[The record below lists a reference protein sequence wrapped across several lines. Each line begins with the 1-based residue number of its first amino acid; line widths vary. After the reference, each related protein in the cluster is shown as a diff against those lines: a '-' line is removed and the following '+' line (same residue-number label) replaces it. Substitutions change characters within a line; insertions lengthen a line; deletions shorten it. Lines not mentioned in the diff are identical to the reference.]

1 MGIKEGLAGNAAKS
15 LVSHFQSKWLL
26 NTYRDTSVIEL
37 VKPNVRQLVMQFH
50 PFSAEYMLAFACNFF
65 SLLVYL
71 WIILSSFVSSPPQR
85 ASLLSVALRPTS
97 QWLVNQ
103 SLFVQSAQD
112 TRGKASFTLS
122 LSMAKRST
130 LVMKQNSSTL
140 KASKH
145 QSNSYCLLPIRILKA
160 LFLISKCFEKQCHS
174 QFSIGSVFL
183 SHFTMN
189 INNHWCGVDLN
200 ELSCMLEVVLKVC
213 CGPPFVCWY
222 VCAYYCVL
230 TSIFSQPPGVHV
242 GH

>member
-1 MGIKEGLAGNAAKS
+1 
-15 LVSHFQSKWLL
+15 
-26 NTYRDTSVIEL
+26 
-37 VKPNVRQLVMQFH
+37 MQFH
-50 PFSAEYMLAFACNFF
+50 PFSDEYILAFACNFF

-71 WIILSSFVSSPPQR
+71 RTILSSFVSSPPQR

-145 QSNSYCLLPIRILKA
+145 QSNSYCSLPIRILKA
-160 LFLISKCFEKQCHS
+160 LFLISMCFEKEWHS

-189 INNHWCGVDLN
+189 INNH
-200 ELSCMLEVVLKVC
+200 
-213 CGPPFVCWY
+213 
-222 VCAYYCVL
+222 
-230 TSIFSQPPGVHV
+230 
-242 GH
+242 